1 MLRPCRLVDESAHNV
16 PLLPDSGHIG
26 REDMTQKPQII
37 NPPNRLKSKVTT
49 GGPGAVDAQR
59 LQRAEA
65 VIEKMAADYLQW
77 VEGDLA
83 KLEKDLAALVP
94 GAADEAQRLDDIKG
108 QGGSFGYH
116 LMTEIG
122 ALMCRYIEKLDG
134 LTAEEVELLNLC
146 HKSMRA
152 VITGRLTGDGGQAG
166 RMVLDGL
173 GKVAKKVHAGTE

>member
-1 MLRPCRLVDESAHNV
+1 LRVHNAPFFPV
-16 PLLPDSGHIG
+16 PGCSG
-26 REDMTQKPQII
+26 RKDMAQKPQII
-37 NPPNRLKSKVTT
+37 NPPNKLKSKVTT

-65 VIEKMAADYLQW
+65 AIQKMAADYLEW

-83 KLEKDLAALVP
+83 KLEKGLAGLSV
-94 GAADEAQRLDDIKG
+94 GAPDAGQRLDDVYRTAHDIKG

-116 LMTEIG
+116 LMTEVG

-134 LTAEEVELLNLC
+134 LTAEDVELLNLC
-146 HKSMRA
+146 SRSMRA
-152 VITGRLTGDGGQAG
+152 VIAGRLSGDGGQAG

-173 GKVAKKVHAGTE
+173 GKVAKKVHGDQA